1 MKSNLE
7 NLNFQTSIR
16 EQVVPSRKKVNY
28 LLGLKLPNLG

>member
-16 EQVVPSRKKVNY
+16 EQVVPSRKKV
-28 LLGLKLPNLG
+28 KTTCVA